1 MLPDIR
7 EGLGVHQRSV
17 LSDSALRDGRGN
29 AGDRQQGHQD
39 IHQGEPAN
47 VGFRNSLTTK
57 KMFFELSFL
66 QFLDFAAKDRN
77 YLLFNSNFTARK

>member
-1 MLPDIR
+1 MKNEFKTLLSDIR

-39 IHQGEPAN
+39 IRQGEPAN
-47 VGFRNSLTTK
+47 VGFRNSLKTK
-57 KMFFELSFL
+57 KNVLRTFI
-66 QFLDFAAKDRN
+66 FAI
-77 YLLFNSNFTARK
+77 S